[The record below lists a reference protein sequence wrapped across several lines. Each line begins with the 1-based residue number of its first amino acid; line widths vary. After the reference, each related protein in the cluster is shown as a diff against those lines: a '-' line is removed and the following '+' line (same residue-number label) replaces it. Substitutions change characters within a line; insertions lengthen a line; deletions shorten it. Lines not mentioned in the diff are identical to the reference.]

1 MTSRSLFH
9 SFATRRRPT
18 RWTSPLTAAVAV
30 VASLSLAASTA
41 SAQAPVAGN
50 FQWTSN
56 GGTGQTLATKA
67 VGPYVANLSGFT
79 GAFTDRTNA
88 PVWCVDFAHN
98 TGTTVDTYYAT
109 ALAGTDFSKTLNYV
123 TMGNNSASAKTNY
136 QKAAWL
142 IEQYDAGVANFSAI
156 NVQGTLWELF
166 NPGNITGGYTNL
178 LSSVPGSFTLK
189 KTWFVMSDKID
200 GTEITNQE
208 FLYSSTVTPEPSTY
222 LLMAV
227 GLGGIGLVVRRR
239 RRRSAAATTH

>member
-1 MTSRSLFH
+1 MSSVALFAH
-9 SFATRRRPT
+9 RPTAQRVARRTAPLASTVAVLAALAFAT
-18 RWTSPLTAAVAV
+18 
-30 VASLSLAASTA
+30 STA
-41 SAQAPVAGN
+41 QAQAPVAGN
-50 FQWTSN
+50 FQWVSN
-56 GGTGQTLATKA
+56 GGSGQTLATKA
-67 VGPYVANLSGFT
+67 VGPYTANLTGFT
-79 GAFTDRTNA
+79 SAFTDRTNA

-109 ALAGTDFSKTLNYV
+109 ALSGTDFTKTLNYV
-123 TMGNNSASAKTNY
+123 TVGNNSATAKLNY

-200 GTEITNQE
+200 GSEITNQE

-227 GLGGIGLVVRRR
+227 GLGGVGLAVRRR
-239 RRRSAAATTH
+239 RRRSAGATTN

>member
-1 MTSRSLFH
+1 MSIMSPR
-9 SFATRRRPT
+9 AAYPARPRVTRRTVGRAAAT
-18 RWTSPLTAAVAV
+18 LLASIAFAATAQ
-30 VASLSLAASTA
+30 
-41 SAQAPVAGN
+41 AQAPVAGN

-56 GGTGQTLATKA
+56 GTSGQTLATKA
-67 VGPYVANLSGFT
+67 VGPYRANLSGFT
-79 GAFTDRTNA
+79 AAFTDRTNA

-109 ALAGTDFSKTLNYV
+109 AIAGTDFSKTLNYV
-123 TMGNNSASAKTNY
+123 TMGNNSASAKVNY

-142 IEQYDAGVANFSAI
+142 IEQYDAGVAGFTAI

-222 LLMAV
+222 LLMGV
-227 GLGGIGLVVRRR
+227 GLGGIGLVARRR
-239 RRRSAAATTH
+239 RRRSAAAATQ

>member
-1 MTSRSLFH
+1 MSISSLLPRV
-9 SFATRRRPT
+9 RRR
-18 RWTSPLTAAVAV
+18 TSAIVAGC
-30 VASLSLAASTA
+30 SLLALAGSASTA

-50 FQWTSN
+50 FQWKNNGTS
-56 GGTGQTLATKA
+56 GLTLATKA
-67 VGPYVANLSGFT
+67 VGPYRADMTGFT

-88 PVWCVDFAHN
+88 PVWCIDFAHN

-109 ALAGTDFSKTLNYV
+109 ALSGTDFTKTLNGSKL
-123 TMGNNSASAKTNY
+123 TY

-142 IEQYDAGVANFSAI
+142 IEQYDAGVANFTAT

-178 LSSVPGSFTLK
+178 LSTVPGTITLT

-222 LLMAV
+222 LLMAT
-227 GLGGIGLVVRRR
+227 GLGAVGFMARRR
-239 RRRSAAATTH
+239 RRNSIATA